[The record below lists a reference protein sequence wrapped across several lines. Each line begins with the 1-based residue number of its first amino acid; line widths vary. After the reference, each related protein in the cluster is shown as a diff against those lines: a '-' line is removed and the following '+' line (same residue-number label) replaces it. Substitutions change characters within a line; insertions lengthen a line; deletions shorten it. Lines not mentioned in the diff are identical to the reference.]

1 MCSSDINVGV
11 VVAERTECLGD
22 TEDVEVNRNG
32 RVPSIEKDIVEE
44 SIDDVEGAE
53 EAMVDV
59 VECTVDVEASVDKEE
74 EDAVVVN
81 FVVICSVVDV
91 EDVES
96 MLVDEEPRVNFG
108 VV

>member
-1 MCSSDINVGV
+1 MIKSVD
-11 VVAERTECLGD
+11 D

-74 EDAVVVN
+74 EDSDVVN
-81 FVVICSVVDV
+81 FVVVCSVVDV

>member
-1 MCSSDINVGV
+1 MIKSV
-11 VVAERTECLGD
+11 GD

-32 RVPSIEKDIVEE
+32 RVPSIEKDAVEE

-74 EDAVVVN
+74 EDAVEVN
-81 FVVICSVVDV
+81 FVVVCSVVDV
-91 EDVES
+91 EDVGS
-96 MLVDEEPRVNFG
+96 VLVDEEPRVNFG

>member
-1 MCSSDINVGV
+1 MIKSV
-11 VVAERTECLGD
+11 GD

>member
-1 MCSSDINVGV
+1 MIKSVD
-11 VVAERTECLGD
+11 D
-22 TEDVEVNRNG
+22 TDDVEVNRNG
-32 RVPSIEKDIVEE
+32 RVPSIEEDIVEE

-59 VECTVDVEASVDKEE
+59 VECTVDVEASVDKEG

-81 FVVICSVVDV
+81 FVVVCSVVDV
-91 EDVES
+91 EDVER

>member
-1 MCSSDINVGV
+1 MIKSVD
-11 VVAERTECLGD
+11 D

-32 RVPSIEKDIVEE
+32 RVPSMEKDIVEE

-74 EDAVVVN
+74 EDAVVVI
-81 FVVICSVVDV
+81 FVVVCSVVDV

>member
-1 MCSSDINVGV
+1 MIKSVD
-11 VVAERTECLGD
+11 D

-44 SIDDVEGAE
+44 I
-53 EAMVDV
+53 

-74 EDAVVVN
+74 EDAVVVI
-81 FVVICSVVDV
+81 FVVVCSVVDV

>member
-1 MCSSDINVGV
+1 MIKSV
-11 VVAERTECLGD
+11 GD
-22 TEDVEVNRNG
+22 TEDVEINRNG
-32 RVPSIEKDIVEE
+32 RVPSIEKDAVEE
-44 SIDDVEGAE
+44 SIDDVDGAV

-59 VECTVDVEASVDKEE
+59 VEGTEDVKASDDKEE
-74 EDAVVVN
+74 KDAVEVN
-81 FVVICSVVDV
+81 FVVVCSVVDV

>member
-1 MCSSDINVGV
+1 MIKSVD
-11 VVAERTECLGD
+11 D

-44 SIDDVEGAE
+44 SIDDVEGDE

-81 FVVICSVVDV
+81 FVVVCSVVDV

>member
-1 MCSSDINVGV
+1 MIKSVD
-11 VVAERTECLGD
+11 D

-32 RVPSIEKDIVEE
+32 RVPSIEEDIVEE

-59 VECTVDVEASVDKEE
+59 VECTVDVEASVDKEG

-81 FVVICSVVDV
+81 FVVVCSVVDV

-96 MLVDEEPRVNFG
+96 MPVEEEPRVNFG

>member
-1 MCSSDINVGV
+1 MIKSVD
-11 VVAERTECLGD
+11 D

-81 FVVICSVVDV
+81 FVVVCSVVDV

>member
-1 MCSSDINVGV
+1 MIKSVD
-11 VVAERTECLGD
+11 D

-44 SIDDVEGAE
+44 SIDDVEGAG

-81 FVVICSVVDV
+81 FVVVCSVVDV
-91 EDVES
+91 ENVES

>member
-1 MCSSDINVGV
+1 MIKSVD
-11 VVAERTECLGD
+11 D

-53 EAMVDV
+53 EATVDV
-59 VECTVDVEASVDKEE
+59 VECTVDVEPSVDKEE
-74 EDAVVVN
+74 EEDAVEVN
-81 FVVICSVVDV
+81 FVVVCSVVDV

-96 MLVDEEPRVNFG
+96 MLVDEESRVNFG

>member
-1 MCSSDINVGV
+1 MIKSVD
-11 VVAERTECLGD
+11 D

>member
-1 MCSSDINVGV
+1 MIKSVD
-11 VVAERTECLGD
+11 D
-22 TEDVEVNRNG
+22 TEDVGVNRNG
-32 RVPSIEKDIVEE
+32 RVPSMEKDIVEE
-44 SIDDVEGAE
+44 SIDDVEGDE

-81 FVVICSVVDV
+81 FVVVCSVVDV

>member
-1 MCSSDINVGV
+1 MIKSVD
-11 VVAERTECLGD
+11 D

-59 VECTVDVEASVDKEE
+59 VECTFDVEASVDKEE

-81 FVVICSVVDV
+81 FVVVCSVVDV

>member
-1 MCSSDINVGV
+1 
-11 VVAERTECLGD
+11 
-22 TEDVEVNRNG
+22 
-32 RVPSIEKDIVEE
+32 
-44 SIDDVEGAE
+44 
-53 EAMVDV
+53 MVDV

-74 EDAVVVN
+74 EDAVVVI
-81 FVVICSVVDV
+81 FVVVCSVVDV

>member
-1 MCSSDINVGV
+1 MIKSVD
-11 VVAERTECLGD
+11 D

-32 RVPSIEKDIVEE
+32 RVPSIEEDIVEE
-44 SIDDVEGAE
+44 SIDDVEGDE

-81 FVVICSVVDV
+81 FVVVCSVVDV

>member
-1 MCSSDINVGV
+1 MIKSVD
-11 VVAERTECLGD
+11 D

-44 SIDDVEGAE
+44 I
-53 EAMVDV
+53 
-59 VECTVDVEASVDKEE
+59 VECTVDVEASIDKEE

-81 FVVICSVVDV
+81 FVVVCSVVDV